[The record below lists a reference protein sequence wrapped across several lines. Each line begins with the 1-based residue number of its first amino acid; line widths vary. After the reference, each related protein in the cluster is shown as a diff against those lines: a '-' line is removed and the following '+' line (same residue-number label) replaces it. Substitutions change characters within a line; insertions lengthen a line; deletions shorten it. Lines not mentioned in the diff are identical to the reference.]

1 LHTIT
6 LGDSVAGQTRSEL
19 AIMAEHRTKTSYSIL
34 LADDDSAARDVLREI
49 VEPFGYRTYLAG
61 DGEEA
66 LEIVRNELIH
76 VALFDVHMPKL
87 TGLETLQ
94 ILRGFG
100 ADFPVILITGDASAG
115 LMRLAFQAHAYSV
128 IPKPVSKN
136 VVLHTLGRAL
146 DRTYGGS

>member
-1 LHTIT
+1 MVQVQPHLP
-6 LGDSVAGQTRSEL
+6 
-19 AIMAEHRTKTSYSIL
+19 YSIL
-34 LADDDSAARDVLREI
+34 VADDDRAARDALREI
-49 VEPFGYRTYLAG
+49 IEPQYRTYLAA

-66 LEIVRNELIH
+66 LHIVRSELIH
-76 VALFDVHMPKL
+76 LAVFDVHMPKL

-94 ILRGFG
+94 ILRGSG
-100 ADFPVILITGDASAG
+100 AELPVILITGDSSVG
-115 LMRLAFQAHAYSV
+115 LMRQAFMAHAYSV